1 MTSLVYGE
9 RRQTKSRNEWKLAR
23 GIWNRVA
30 AVSRNEIEMENK
42 GAAGVIKLLGDN
54 RKLICM
60 SDEGQSTY
68 SGTLVCILLRDPS
81 INRERVR

>member
-1 MTSLVYGE
+1 
-9 RRQTKSRNEWKLAR
+9 
-23 GIWNRVA
+23 
-30 AVSRNEIEMENK
+30 MENK

-54 RKLICM
+54 RKLISM